1 MDNNYQQQN
10 GMERELGWDDTIQ
23 QEQEYITLPA
33 GDYDF
38 RVERFERGRYEG
50 GKKVPPCNQANL
62 TIVIVDPASGRDV
75 KIQHNLLLHSKLET
89 MLSEFFRGIGQKKK
103 DEPLRMNWQMVP
115 GATGRCKVVPE
126 EYNGNMYNKIKKFYP
141 KDEVQQSFN
150 QAPQYNPGQF

>member
-38 RVERFERGRYEG
+38 RVESFERARYGG
-50 GKKVPPCNQANL
+50 GKKIPPCNQANL

-103 DEPLRMNWQMVP
+103 
-115 GATGRCKVVPE
+115 
-126 EYNGNMYNKIKKFYP
+126 
-141 KDEVQQSFN
+141 
-150 QAPQYNPGQF
+150 